1 MLRAVI
7 TERLRL
13 SIGSPPSQKAFGV
26 AFGLIFAAAGA
37 AFALLPFVVDGW
49 LQNAF
54 DADESCP
61 TSSEISGIPP
71 ELLPPSVRDCVSNG
85 SWFNDG
91 GDFGA
96 MRLIGLLGIPFV
108 LVGVYL
114 ALSALR
120 TAGWLEGT
128 RATVR
133 GALRTRTVD
142 LATAT
147 VTAGALTFR
156 RNRATTREWTER
168 VPTLIARDPSGP
180 SVTIPLH
187 GVGMVQLP
195 PPELRALAEALTA
208 NPDRDARTLAG
219 QLRTMAD
226 NPLGLTANGPRP
238 AP

>member
-1 MLRAVI
+1 MLPAVI
-7 TERLRL
+7 TAKQQL
-13 SIGSPPSQKAFGV
+13 SIGAPLAQKVLGAMFG
-26 AFGLIFAAAGA
+26 ALFAAAGA
-37 AFALLPFVVDGW
+37 AFVLLPLVVDGW

-54 DADESCP
+54 GADESCP

-85 SWFNDG
+85 SWFNG
-91 GDFGA
+91 GDGFGV
-96 MRLIGLLGIPFV
+96 MRLIGLIGIPFV

-114 ALSALR
+114 ALSSLR
-120 TAGWLEGT
+120 TAAWLEGT

-147 VTAGALTFR
+147 VTAGATTYR
-156 RNRATTREWTER
+156 RNRATAHESIER
-168 VPTLIARDPSGP
+168 APTLIARDPAGP
-180 SVTIPLH
+180 SVTIPLQ
-187 GVGMVQLP
+187 GVGMAQLP
-195 PPELRALAEALTA
+195 PAELRALAEALSA

-226 NPLGLTANGPRP
+226 NPLGLRANG
-238 AP
+238 